1 MTRALLRSA
10 ALFPA
15 LWMVLVLSEGGQNAR
30 ACDHKCRES
39 RWFAI
44 FGTVCTEFDLNHC
57 TLCVVATTGGCT
69 EKTSPGLGTCINS
82 GFALRKRGD
91 TFCGHLCP
99 VPNPPD
105 DTQADFIQ
113 NDPMR
118 AWVDTGTTKFFCL
131 IPFDD

>member
-1 MTRALLRSA
+1 MTRALLRSV

-82 GFALRKRGD
+82 GFALRNC
-91 TFCGHLCP
+91 TFQHFLRLLAP
-99 VPNPPD
+99 QVD
-105 DTQADFIQ
+105 LEKY
-113 NDPMR
+113 R
-118 AWVDTGTTKFFCL
+118 A
-131 IPFDD
+131 